1 MILDERNEFC
11 DTFAVP
17 TATGT
22 HVLGDQIPTGPGP
35 LLTNIGLGEH
45 IMLAVRVS
53 QAFASAGA
61 ATVSFELVTDDNA
74 ALTSPTVIAA
84 TGPLSMA
91 QLALG
96 NFVFNM
102 VLPRAEYE
110 AFIGLR
116 AVVAT
121 AALTAGRIDA
131 FLANDT
137 AQWRPYAD
145 AVN

>member
-1 MILDERNEFC
+1 MILDERTEFC
-11 DTFAVP
+11 DNLAVP
-17 TATGT
+17 TAIGT

-35 LLTNIGLGEH
+35 TLTNVGLGEH
-45 IMLAVRVS
+45 LMLVVRVS
-53 QAFASAGA
+53 QAFTSAGA
-61 ATVSFELVTDDNA
+61 ATVTFELVTDDNA
-74 ALTSPTVIAA
+74 ALSSPTIIATSGA
-84 TGPLSMA
+84 LSMA

-96 NFVFNM
+96 NFAFNM

-110 AFIGLR
+110 AFIGIR

-121 AALTAGRIDA
+121 AALTAGRVDA
-131 FLANDT
+131 FLTNDT